1 MDIEENGV
9 IAFVICGL
17 LMVISLQICSWWCQW
32 ALQDPNPDLT
42 HHHNMIL
49 KINRKINPEGSKNKE
64 LPRTIQETDERKKQQ
79 ERLDEPRKA
88 LFHDFKTLETNPID
102 GVFVAT
108 SETAILTWNVV
119 ILSAEGSV
127 ELLVSFFF
135 SNFVIKSL
143 VAYIL

>member
-1 MDIEENGV
+1 MDVEENGV

-32 ALQDPNPDLT
+32 ALEGPNPDLT
-42 HHHNMIL
+42 NKHTIIFH
-49 KINRKINPEGSKNKE
+49 KPEGSKSKE

-79 ERLDEPRKA
+79 ERLDETKKA
-88 LFHDFKTLETNPID
+88 LFHDFKRLETNSID
-102 GVFVAT
+102 GVFVST

-127 ELLVSFFF
+127 ELLVRYFF
-135 SNFVIKSL
+135 SYFLI
-143 VAYIL
+143 

>member
-17 LMVISLQICSWWCQW
+17 LMAISLQICSRWCQW
-32 ALQDPNPDLT
+32 ALQGPNPDLT
-42 HHHNMIL
+42 NKQTTIFT
-49 KINRKINPEGSKNKE
+49 NPEGSKSKE

-79 ERLDEPRKA
+79 ERLDETKKA
-88 LFHDFKTLETNPID
+88 LFHDFKTLETNSID

-119 ILSAEGSV
+119 ILTAEGSV
-127 ELLVSFFF
+127 ELLVRFFF
-135 SNFVIKSL
+135 SNFVIKALNS
-143 VAYIL
+143 

>member
-32 ALQDPNPDLT
+32 ALPGPNPDLT
-42 HHHNMIL
+42 NKHTI
-49 KINRKINPEGSKNKE
+49 IFTNPEGSKNKE

-79 ERLDEPRKA
+79 ERLDETKKA
-88 LFHDFKTLETNPID
+88 LYHDFKTLETNSID
-102 GVFVAT
+102 GIFVST

-127 ELLVSFFF
+127 ELLVRFFF
-135 SNFVIKSL
+135 SNIVIQG
-143 VAYIL
+143 IF

>member
-17 LMVISLQICSWWCQW
+17 LMAITLQICSWWCQW
-32 ALQDPNPDLT
+32 ALQGPNPDLT
-42 HHHNMIL
+42 NKQTTIFT
-49 KINRKINPEGSKNKE
+49 NPEGSKNKE

-79 ERLDEPRKA
+79 ERLDETKKA
-88 LFHDFKTLETNPID
+88 LFHDFKTLETNSID

-119 ILSAEGSV
+119 ILTAEGSV
-127 ELLVSFFF
+127 ELLVRFFF
-135 SNFVIKSL
+135 LKFC
-143 VAYIL
+143 Y